1 MTARA
6 EGEAESQQTAE
17 AKREAEVLVPGAVP
31 GDVDDRRPGGE
42 LDGEEAVV
50 ALQARKYRV
59 AVARDVPVGV
69 VAEVKD
75 KRCGQC

>member
-1 MTARA
+1 VTARA

-50 ALQARKYRV
+50 AL
-59 AVARDVPVGV
+59 
-69 VAEVKD
+69 
-75 KRCGQC
+75 